1 MFNFFNK
8 TEYPNPAQN
17 AFQPQKEWDQ
27 RLMNQMAH
35 EIGDLQKIIDAM
47 CKVYVAQHA
56 KEIANRHPDLT
67 HYNDDQPIIDRAKV
81 MELQRKIQTAQA
93 DLKILTNGRY

>member
-1 MFNFFNK
+1 MFNPFDK
-8 TEYPNPAQN
+8 TKYPDPAQN
-17 AFQPQKEWDQ
+17 IYQPEKEWDRKQ
-27 RLMNQMAH
+27 LNLMCK
-35 EIGDLQKIIDAM
+35 EIGDLQSIVDAM

-56 KEIANRHPDLT
+56 KDIEEHSHHDKQYR
-67 HYNDDQPIIDRAKV
+67 DDQPIIDRAKV